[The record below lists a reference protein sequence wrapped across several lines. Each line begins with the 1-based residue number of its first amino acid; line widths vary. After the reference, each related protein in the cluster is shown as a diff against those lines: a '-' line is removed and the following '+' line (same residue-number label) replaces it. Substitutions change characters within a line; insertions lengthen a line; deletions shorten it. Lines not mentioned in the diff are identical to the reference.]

1 MLKDIT
7 EVMIIAIADVP
18 LDIRKIKKALIYQK
32 LNLKNELA
40 VTYLVDDKFKTQL
53 DSICQHL
60 EKPADSEE
68 FIALDTHDILKD
80 YRSED
85 FLLFTAKLIISP
97 VTKRVV
103 AIIPDDISEYMTALE
118 LVADVIKG
126 KSFGPL
132 N

>member
-1 MLKDIT
+1 MKDVAD
-7 EVMIIAIADVP
+7 VMIIVTAEVP

-40 VTYLVDDKFKTQL
+40 VTYLVPDEFKEQL
-53 DSICQHL
+53 NEACQTIDR
-60 EKPADSEE
+60 PAAEDEV
-68 FIALDTHDILKD
+68 IAIDTHEELAQYHSKD
-80 YRSED
+80 Y
-85 FLLFTAKLIISP
+85 LLFTAKLIISP
-97 VTKRVV
+97 VTRCIA

-126 KSFGPL
+126 KPLGPL